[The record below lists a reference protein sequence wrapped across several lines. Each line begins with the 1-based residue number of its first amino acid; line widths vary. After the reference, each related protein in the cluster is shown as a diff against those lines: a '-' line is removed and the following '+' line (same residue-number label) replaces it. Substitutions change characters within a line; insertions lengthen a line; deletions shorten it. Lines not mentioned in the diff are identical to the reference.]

1 MDLLHYLM
9 GLSMYVIAGLYF
21 AGVIVFLMIGENYD
35 EG

>member
-21 AGVIVFLMIGENYD
+21 LGIIVFAMGGENYD
-35 EG
+35 DG